1 LSGSGSRD
9 FVRIAKDRTHTESS
23 PEVRPEKKHE
33 KMVKCFIT
41 IRL

>member
-23 PEVRPEKKHE
+23 PEIRPEKN
-33 KMVKCFIT
+33 MRRWSNVS
-41 IRL
+41 